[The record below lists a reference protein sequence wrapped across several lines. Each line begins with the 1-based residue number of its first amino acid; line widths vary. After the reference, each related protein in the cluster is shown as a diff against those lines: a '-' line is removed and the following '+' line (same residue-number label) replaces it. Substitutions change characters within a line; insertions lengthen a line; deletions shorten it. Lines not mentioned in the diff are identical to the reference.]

1 MGTSMASWLDEHW
14 DPGLTVREWWGR
26 LACAGLSLPQLPES
40 AGGRGWS
47 REQVVAR
54 DDLFARRNVVA
65 PPTGLGVLMGAPVVA
80 GAGTSEQVRRL
91 VPPLAAGVEVWC
103 QLFSEPGAGS
113 DLAGVSTR
121 AERDGDEWVVTGQ
134 KVWTSGAD
142 VADRGMLIART
153 DWDVPKHRGLT
164 YFVIPMDQPG
174 VEVRPLRQMNGEA
187 HFSEVFLD
195 GARVRDADRIGD
207 VGGGW
212 SVALA
217 TLAYERAGL
226 SDERHA
232 GVNVPA
238 GERNGLLDRMCA
250 DVLAHAADRPAGAPD
265 DPASSAALIALAKGC
280 GRASDHVVRQRLAAV
295 WSLEAI
301 AEWTRG
307 RVQAEVSAGREAG
320 PGAATGKLAWTTRL
334 ALVRDLCLE
343 LLGPAGML
351 DGPDAPDG
359 GRMQRLALS
368 IPSASIAGGSD
379 EIQRNIIGER
389 VLGLPKDVAVD
400 RDLPFREVRR

>member
-1 MGTSMASWLDEHW
+1 
-14 DPGLTVREWWGR
+14 
-26 LACAGLSLPQLPES
+26 
-40 AGGRGWS
+40 
-47 REQVVAR
+47 
-54 DDLFARRNVVA
+54 
-65 PPTGLGVLMGAPVVA
+65 
-80 GAGTSEQVRRL
+80 
-91 VPPLAAGVEVWC
+91 
-103 QLFSEPGAGS
+103 
-113 DLAGVSTR
+113 
-121 AERDGDEWVVTGQ
+121 
-134 KVWTSGAD
+134 
-142 VADRGMLIART
+142 
-153 DWDVPKHRGLT
+153 
-164 YFVIPMDQPG
+164 
-174 VEVRPLRQMNGEA
+174 MNGEA

-195 GARVRDADRIGD
+195 GARVGDVDRIGD

-212 SVALA
+212 GVALA

-226 SDERHA
+226 SDERPA

-238 GERNGLLDRMCA
+238 GGRNGLLDVTCSDA
-250 DVLAHAADRPAGAPD
+250 LARAAERRPGAQV
-265 DPASSAALIALAKGC
+265 DPASADALLALADRC
-280 GRASDHVVRQRLAAV
+280 GRASDPVIRQRLAAI

-320 PGAATGKLAWTTRL
+320 PGGATGKLAWTTRL

-359 GRMQRLALS
+359 GRSQRLALT

-400 RDLPFREVRR
+400 RDVPFREVRR